1 MPRNVRERRLVR
13 QAIVLD
19 YEGLAWQHLNP
30 RIFFRLRP
38 QVALL
43 DTYYPE
49 FVGSATCIN
58 VPGLFVHLWA
68 IVRRAAHRV
77 PRIARRGRAAPH
89 AATGHFFAAPR
100 RPHRAAPPAPARLPR
115 RAVRWLNDRARMLG
129 QMAPWL
135 SPTVRQ
141 RVTTVSQEHTR
152 SVLSQL
158 APYASLPKVYGG
170 TCEVRLCLREARAS
184 PDAIAAY

>member
-1 MPRNVRERRLVR
+1 MCPDSSFTYGQSCDALHTACRASQGVAAPRRTLPL
-13 QAIVLD
+13 AIFL
-19 YEGLAWQHLNP
+19 P
-30 RIFFRLRP
+30 
-38 QVALL
+38 
-43 DTYYPE
+43 
-49 FVGSATCIN
+49 
-58 VPGLFVHLWA
+58 
-68 IVRRAAHRV
+68 RRAAH
-77 PRIARRGRAAPH
+77 
-89 AATGHFFAAPR
+89 T
-100 RPHRAAPPAPARLPR
+100 AAPPAPARLPR

-152 SVLSQL
+152 SVVSQL
-158 APYASLPKVYGG
+158 TPYASLPKVYGG